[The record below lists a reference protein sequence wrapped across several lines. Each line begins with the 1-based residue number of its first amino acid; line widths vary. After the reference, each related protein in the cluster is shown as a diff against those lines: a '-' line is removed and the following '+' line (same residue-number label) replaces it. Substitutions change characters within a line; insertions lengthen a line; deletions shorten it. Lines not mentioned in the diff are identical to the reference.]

1 MRKKKYPLNPQSPWL
16 IKNAGAR
23 SVRYSYLKELD
34 DKATAERGQ
43 LKVNISDT
51 SNE

>member
-1 MRKKKYPLNPQSPWL
+1 MQELVEYAS
-16 IKNAGAR
+16 
-23 SVRYSYLKELD
+23 RYSYLKELD

-43 LKVNISDT
+43 LKVNVSDT